1 MKVTLL
7 QVINRVLHPLS
18 LALTSR
24 HEAATSEAPYD
35 FSQLEKTILSQVRPF
50 TMTSPERVAVLVEA
64 VRHIVTQGIRGDFVE
79 CGVWKGGSAM
89 AAALAL
95 QASGDTG
102 RDLWLYDTY
111 EGMSE
116 PTPNDVSYD
125 GASAAEQLQHQDIQ
139 DPRSVWCYSP
149 LEEVQANV
157 KSTRYPEDRL
167 HYVKGRVED
176 TLPNTLPDRIALLR
190 LDTDWYESTRHE
202 LIHLYPRLASGGI
215 LIVDDYGYWQGSRR
229 AVDEYFDEHGPR
241 PMLVRIDATARIAVK
256 P

>member
-1 MKVTLL
+1 MNPIFLRT
-7 QVINRVLHPLS
+7 INRLLRPLS

-24 HEAATSEAPYD
+24 HTASTPTLPYD
-35 FSQLEKTILSQVRPF
+35 FSPLEKDILAQVRPY

-64 VRHIVTQGIRGDFVE
+64 TRHILAQGICGDFVE

-95 QASGDTG
+95 QASGDTN

-116 PTPNDVSYD
+116 PSSNDVSYD
-125 GASAAEQLQHQDIQ
+125 GESAAEQLQHQDIHN
-139 DPRSVWCYSP
+139 PRSVWCYSP
-149 LEEVQANV
+149 LEEVQANL
-157 KSTRYPEDRL
+157 KSTNYPEQRL
-167 HYVKGRVED
+167 HFVKGRVED

-190 LDTDWYESTRHE
+190 LDTDWYESTKHE
-202 LIHLYPRLASGGI
+202 LTHLYPRLVSGGI

-229 AVDEYFDEHGPR
+229 AVDEYFDEHGSR